1 MNRKLHNTI
10 LAFSVA
16 GLAALAG
23 LLASHPVVPSGDAVA
38 PAARGAAGNLSP
50 ADVATI
56 DAHAERLE
64 RALTEASS
72 PADTASAIG
81 GFVAAVATLSALAAL
96 ERRVEG
102 GDGEG
107 ALEIAEPGEADAEP
121 ARRARAR
128 RQAIAM
134 PYFSF
139 SHGARQ
145 GRS

>member
-1 MNRKLHNTI
+1 MNRKLHHTI

-23 LLASHPVVPSGDAVA
+23 LLATHPVAPRATAGA
-38 PAARGAAGNLSP
+38 PAAWATASELSP
-50 ADVATI
+50 DDVAAI

-64 RALTEASS
+64 RALTEATS

-96 ERRVEG
+96 ERRAEG
-102 GDGEG
+102 GEG
-107 ALEIAEPGEADAEP
+107 APAAAADPGEADAEP

-139 SHGARQ
+139 SHGSRQ